1 MRLPSDHRS
10 LRNGPP
16 LVPAARALLLGLAAG
31 LLLGTPTVAADDG
44 ARDAAEQERDES
56 LQIPCPDAA
65 DADEAW
71 LERAREG
78 LERSVCVSAWRFDSL
93 FGNREDEE
101 IGEARAVY
109 GRLRGGLIWDERDG
123 LDPEFRLR
131 ATVPLPLMQ
140 HRLRAVVGRETDEE
154 FIEDASREFAGDPLL
169 GDESDPSWLV
179 GLGYDPIRGRNSR
192 LSLGTG
198 IKLQSPLNP
207 YVKAAYRYHYEPSD
221 TVLLRAQET
230 LFWENEE
237 GFGAST
243 RLSADWLLAEDRLL
257 RWNNYFKITE
267 ETDGMYWNSNVTLFQ
282 HLGEMRA
289 VALKAGVRGETGRD
303 YGPVAYELRAIFR
316 RPFLRDWLFVE
327 LDAGG
332 RWLRDE
338 RDAPREFV
346 PFAGI
351 VLEMVFGRHPML
363 AYGRDADRD
372 AD

>member
-1 MRLPSDHRS
+1 MRLDDGQSRSAPPSMPGAGALVLGVITGLLFGAPTLAAESGERS
-10 LRNGPP
+10 
-16 LVPAARALLLGLAAG
+16 AARRDQ
-31 LLLGTPTVAADDG
+31 DDSP
-44 ARDAAEQERDES
+44 R
-56 LQIPCPDAA
+56 IPCPEAT

-71 LERAREG
+71 LERARG
-78 LERSVCVSAWRFDSL
+78 GVERGVCVSAWRFDSL

-101 IGEARAVY
+101 LGEARSAY

-140 HRLRAVVGRETDEE
+140 NRLRAVVGRETDEE

-198 IKLQSPLNP
+198 IKLQTPLNP
-207 YVKAAYRYHYEPSD
+207 YVKAAYRYHYQASD

-243 RLSADWLLAEDRLL
+243 RLTADRLLAEDRLL
-257 RWNNYFKITE
+257 RWNNYLKVTE
-267 ETDGMYWNSNVTLFQ
+267 QTDGLYWNSNLTLFQ

-303 YGPVAYELRAIFR
+303 YGPVEYQLRAIYR

-338 RDAPREFV
+338 RDAPREFI

-351 VLEMVFGRHPML
+351 VFEMVFGRHPML
-363 AYGRDADRD
+363 ERGRNAGGDAD
-372 AD
+372 